1 MVEGGSIDPQQAYA
15 EAQALLAQER
25 WAEAL
30 PLLEAAIQ
38 AYPQVPQLRVAA
50 GQCRQ
55 RLELGTT
62 LLSEGD
68 LNQARYQRWIN
79 TAEER
84 MLDPL
89 LPLRHDWWELG
100 ATADG
105 SPCWLPLHGGPVQL
119 AENWPRLGWL
129 VLRHPASALR
139 PGALQF
145 LEAWLGD
152 LDDPV
157 HDPHLIYADEDRL
170 TPAGERSDPWFKPGY
185 TPESF
190 WSSPWLEGLSLWR
203 LSWLRTQQLPL
214 PPLHVEQR
222 WVWALQA
229 LARQPRIQGLP
240 HVFSHWIH
248 GEPKLSSPQAQAR
261 AQALADHIQSQ
272 AEAIQR
278 VQPHP
283 EQPGCFRLQWA
294 MPSRHRCRIIV
305 PTRDRADLLETC
317 LDTVWR
323 TRGLG
328 ASALDLEFVV
338 VDNGSEE
345 AATEELFQRWRFKL
359 GDRLQIL
366 QDAREFNWSSLN
378 NRAAVGSS
386 AELLLF
392 LNNDIEAMQAGWM
405 EAMASQALRP
415 QIGCVGAVLLY
426 RDRSIQHAG
435 VVVGM
440 HGGADHAYAHL
451 AYPAAVH
458 RGRAQLLTAWG
469 AVTGAC
475 LMVRR
480 ELFEQLGGFDEAF
493 SVEFNDI
500 DFCLRCGQL
509 GFRHVVVPE
518 AVLLHHESQT
528 RDAMN
533 SPTAAIALKRLQA
546 LWGSRLS
553 TLQPWWPEA
562 CAPNFHDGRP
572 AGLEYLL

>member
-1 MVEGGSIDPQQAYA
+1 MTDPLPLDPHQAYA
-15 EAQALLAQER
+15 QASALLAEQR

-62 LLSEGD
+62 LLSEGG

-100 ATADG
+100 ASAEG
-105 SPCWLPLHGGPVQL
+105 SPCWLPLHGGPAQP
-119 AENWPRLGWL
+119 ADHWPQLGWL
-129 VLRHPASALR
+129 VLRHPRCVLR

-145 LEAWLGD
+145 VETWLGD
-152 LDDPV
+152 LDDPA

-170 TPAGERSDPWFKPGY
+170 TAAGERSDPWFKPGY

-214 PPLHVEQR
+214 PPLDLEQR
-222 WVWALQA
+222 WAWVLQA
-229 LARQPRIQGLP
+229 LARQPRTQGLP
-240 HVFSHWIH
+240 HVLSHWSH
-248 GEPKLSSPQAQAR
+248 GEPKLSPPQAQAR
-261 AQALADHIQSQ
+261 AEALAAHIHGQG
-272 AEAIQR
+272 EAIQR
-278 VQPHP
+278 VKPHP

-294 MPSRHRCRIIV
+294 MPGRHRCRIVI

-328 ASALDLEFVV
+328 EASLDLEFVV
-338 VDNGSEE
+338 VDNGSQE
-345 AATEELFQRWRFKL
+345 AATEALFQRWRLKL

-366 QDAREFNWSSLN
+366 NDPCPFNWSLLN
-378 NRAAVGSS
+378 NRAAADCS

-392 LNNDIEAMQAGWM
+392 LNNDMEALQPGWL
-405 EAMASQALRP
+405 EAMAVQALRP
-415 QIGCVGAVLLY
+415 WVGCVGAVLLY
-426 RDRSIQHAG
+426 PDRTIQHAG
-435 VVVGM
+435 VVVGL

-451 AYPAAVH
+451 AYPTPVH
-458 RGRAQLLTAWG
+458 RGRAQLLTGWG

-480 ELFEQLGGFDEAF
+480 QVFEQLGGFDEAF
-493 SVEFNDI
+493 PVEFNDI
-500 DFCLRCGQL
+500 EFCLRCGQL
-509 GFRHVVVPE
+509 GYRHLAVPE
-518 AVLLHHESQT
+518 AVLVHHESQS
-528 RDAMN
+528 RDARN
-533 SPTAAIALKRLQA
+533 SATAGPALQRLQA
-546 LWGSRLS
+546 LWGVRLACV
-553 TLQPWWPEA
+553 QPWWPTA
-562 CAPNFHDGRP
+562 CSVIHGDGRP
-572 AGLEYLL
+572 KGLEPYL